1 MNKRKTKTISAALLA
16 AAVLALA
23 GCAQNEK
30 APESAPAAEPT
41 IEATAKPAAEAVT
54 EPAAE
59 PTAQAVTEPAADPTA
74 EAVTEPAAEP
84 TAEAVAE
91 PAAEPTAEAATEPVT
106 EPAAETTPAAT
117 TTAEPA
123 DVPEESDEAN
133 QKAQE
138 QQAAPEDVIA
148 APEQEVQAAEDKP
161 TYTTDGIPLTTD
173 GDLTAPVKPTKN
185 YKLPKNAQLEFTGD
199 ASTALTTE
207 LPDGCV
213 WTPTP
218 VYTNAYTDAAGNLWI
233 NNKRPS
239 DPAEDGN
246 RNGGYYDPSGSYHTT
261 QDEIDFAE
269 AMWKRDQEIT
279 DAIMSGSLVI
289 SEGSLDGATQEEIDE
304 LNRLFGLTS

>member
-1 MNKRKTKTISAALLA
+1 MGEDNMNKRKTKAFSAALLA

-23 GCAQNEK
+23 GCAQKEK

-41 IEATAKPAAEAVT
+41 IEATAEPVAEPVAEPTAQAVT

-59 PTAQAVTEPAADPTA
+59 PTAQAVTEPAAEPTA
-74 EAVTEPAAEP
+74 QAVTEPA
-84 TAEAVAE
+84 
-91 PAAEPTAEAATEPVT
+91 T
-106 EPAAETTPAAT
+106 EPAAETTPAAAA
-117 TTAEPA
+117 TAEPA

-133 QKAQE
+133 QNAQE

-148 APEQEVQAAEDKP
+148 APKQEEQAADDKP
-161 TYTTDGIPLTTD
+161 TYTTDGIPLTTY

-246 RNGGYYDPSGSYHTT
+246 RNGGYYDPNDDYHAT

-269 AMWKRDQEIT
+269 EMWKRDQEIT

-289 SEGSLDGATQEEIDE
+289 SEGSLDGATQAEIDE
-304 LNRLFGLTS
+304 LDKLFGLTS

>member
-1 MNKRKTKTISAALLA
+1 MNKRKTKAISAALLA

-23 GCAQNEK
+23 GCAQKEK

-41 IEATAKPAAEAVT
+41 IEATA
-54 EPAAE
+54 EPVAE
-59 PTAQAVTEPAADPTA
+59 PTAQAVTEPATEPTA
-74 EAVTEPAAEP
+74 QAVTEPAAEP
-84 TAEAVAE
+84 TAEAV
-91 PAAEPTAEAATEPVT
+91 TEPVT
-106 EPAAETTPAAT
+106 EPAATTEVTTPVAT
-117 TTAEPA
+117 TAVTATAEPA

-138 QQAAPEDVIA
+138 QEAQAAD
-148 APEQEVQAAEDKP
+148 DKP
-161 TYTTDGIPLTTD
+161 TYTTDGIPLTTY

-213 WTPTP
+213 WTPTVGFP
-218 VYTNAYTDAAGNLWI
+218 NGYTDAAGNYWL

-239 DPAEDGN
+239 GPADDGN
-246 RNGGYYDPSGSYHTT
+246 ENAGYYDPNWHYHAT

-269 AMWKRDQEIT
+269 EFNEAIRDNHEHPIN
-279 DAIMSGSLVI
+279 G
-289 SEGSLDGATQEEIDE
+289 EGSLDGATQAEIDE
-304 LNRLFGLTS
+304 LDKLFGLTS

>member
-1 MNKRKTKTISAALLA
+1 MNKRKTKAFSAALLA

-23 GCAQNEK
+23 GCAQKEK

-41 IEATAKPAAEAVT
+41 IEAAAEPV
-54 EPAAE
+54 AE
-59 PTAQAVTEPAADPTA
+59 PTAQ
-74 EAVTEPAAEP
+74 AVTEPAAEP
-84 TAEAVAE
+84 TAEAV
-91 PAAEPTAEAATEPVT
+91 TEPVT
-106 EPAAETTPAAT
+106 EPAAETTPAAAA
-117 TTAEPA
+117 TAEPA

-138 QQAAPEDVIA
+138 QQAAPEDIIA
-148 APEQEVQAAEDKP
+148 APKQEVQAADDKP
-161 TYTTDGIPLTTD
+161 TYTTDGIPLTTY

-246 RNGGYYDPSGSYHTT
+246 RNGGYYDPNDDYHAT

-269 AMWKRDQEIT
+269 EFNEAIRDNHEHPINGEGPVSDEGAKRL
-279 DAIMSGSLVI
+279 DALLGI
-289 SEGSLDGATQEEIDE
+289 
-304 LNRLFGLTS
+304 

>member
-1 MNKRKTKTISAALLA
+1 MNKHKAKVFSAALLA
-16 AAVLALA
+16 AAILTLA

-30 APESAPAAEPT
+30 APESAPASVTEPAAESAAEAVTEPAPESAPVAEPT
-41 IEATAKPAAEAVT
+41 AEATAEPAAEAVT
-54 EPAAE
+54 EPA
-59 PTAQAVTEPAADPTA
+59 T
-74 EAVTEPAAEP
+74 EAVTEPAA
-84 TAEAVAE
+84 
-91 PAAEPTAEAATEPVT
+91 
-106 EPAAETTPAAT
+106 PAAT
-117 TTAEPA
+117 TTQTTPSAEPA
-123 DVPEESDEAN
+123 GISEAARDEVN
-133 QKAQE
+133 RKAQE

-148 APEQEVQAAEDKP
+148 APEQEVQAAEEKP

-261 QDEIDFAE
+261 QDEIDFAV

-279 DAIMSGSLVI
+279 DIIMSG
-289 SEGSLDGATQEEIDE
+289 GSMPGGLDGATQEEIDE

>member
-1 MNKRKTKTISAALLA
+1 MNKRKTKAFSAALLA
-16 AAVLALA
+16 AAVLALS
-23 GCAQNEK
+23 GCAQKEK

-41 IEATAKPAAEAVT
+41 IEATAEPVAEPTVEAVT

-59 PTAQAVTEPAADPTA
+59 PTV

-84 TAEAVAE
+84 TAEAV
-91 PAAEPTAEAATEPVT
+91 T
-106 EPAAETTPAAT
+106 EPATAPTAETTPAAAA
-117 TTAEPA
+117 TAEPA

-133 QKAQE
+133 QNAQE

-148 APEQEVQAAEDKP
+148 APKQEELAADDKP
-161 TYTTDGIPLTTD
+161 TYTTDGIPLTTY

-213 WTPTP
+213 WTPTVGFP
-218 VYTNAYTDAAGNLWI
+218 NGYTDAAGNYWL

-239 DPAEDGN
+239 DPADDGN
-246 RNGGYYDPSGSYHTT
+246 ENAGYYDPNWDYHAT

-269 AMWKRDQEIT
+269 EFNEAIRDNHEHPIN
-279 DAIMSGSLVI
+279 G
-289 SEGSLDGATQEEIDE
+289 EGSLDGATQAEIDE
-304 LNRLFGLTS
+304 LDKLFGLTS

>member
-1 MNKRKTKTISAALLA
+1 MNKHKTKAISAALLA
-16 AAVLALA
+16 AAILTLA

-41 IEATAKPAAEAVT
+41 IEATA

-59 PTAQAVTEPAADPTA
+59 PTAQAVTEPA
-74 EAVTEPAAEP
+74 
-84 TAEAVAE
+84 
-91 PAAEPTAEAATEPVT
+91 T

-123 DVPEESDEAN
+123 DVPKESDEAN

-199 ASTALTTE
+199 ASTALITE

-261 QDEIDFAE
+261 QDEIDFAV

-279 DAIMSGSLVI
+279 DIIMSG
-289 SEGSLDGATQEEIDE
+289 GSMPGGLDGATQEEIDE

>member
-1 MNKRKTKTISAALLA
+1 MGEDNMNKRKTKTISAALLA

-59 PTAQAVTEPAADPTA
+59 PTAQAVTEPAADPT
-74 EAVTEPAAEP
+74 
-84 TAEAVAE
+84 
-91 PAAEPTAEAATEPVT
+91 
-106 EPAAETTPAAT
+106 AETTPAAT

>member
-1 MNKRKTKTISAALLA
+1 MNKHKTKAISAALLA
-16 AAVLALA
+16 AAILTLA

-41 IEATAKPAAEAVT
+41 IEATAEPTAQAVTEPAAEPTVEAVT

-59 PTAQAVTEPAADPTA
+59 PTAQAVTEPA
-74 EAVTEPAAEP
+74 
-84 TAEAVAE
+84 
-91 PAAEPTAEAATEPVT
+91 T

-123 DVPEESDEAN
+123 DVPQESDEAN

-199 ASTALTTE
+199 ASTALITE

-261 QDEIDFAE
+261 QDEIDFAV

-279 DAIMSGSLVI
+279 DIIMSG
-289 SEGSLDGATQEEIDE
+289 GSMPGGLDGATQEEIDE

>member
-1 MNKRKTKTISAALLA
+1 MGEDNMNKHKTKSLGAALLA
-16 AAVLALA
+16 AAILALA
-23 GCAQNEK
+23 GCTQDES

-41 IEATAKPAAEAVT
+41 IEATA
-54 EPAAE
+54 E
-59 PTAQAVTEPAADPTA
+59 PT
-74 EAVTEPAAEP
+74 
-84 TAEAVAE
+84 
-91 PAAEPTAEAATEPVT
+91 
-106 EPAAETTPAAT
+106 AETTPAAT

-148 APEQEVQAAEDKP
+148 APKQEEQAAEDKQERNTADDKP
-161 TYTTDGIPLTTD
+161 TYTTDGIPLTTY

-199 ASTALTTE
+199 ASTALVTE

-213 WTPTP
+213 WTPTVGFP
-218 VYTNAYTDAAGNLWI
+218 NGYTDAAGNYWL

-239 DPAEDGN
+239 DPADDGN
-246 RNGGYYDPSGSYHTT
+246 ENAGYYDPNWHYHPT
-261 QDEIDFAE
+261 QEEIDFAE

-279 DAIMSGSLVI
+279 DIIMSGGSLP
-289 SEGSLDGATQEEIDE
+289 GGLDGATQAEIDE
-304 LNRLFGLTS
+304 LDKLFGFTS

>member
-1 MNKRKTKTISAALLA
+1 MNKRKTKAFSAALLA
-16 AAVLALA
+16 AAVLALS
-23 GCAQNEK
+23 GCAQKEK

-41 IEATAKPAAEAVT
+41 IEATA
-54 EPAAE
+54 EPVAE
-59 PTAQAVTEPAADPTA
+59 PTAQAVTEPAAEPAAEAVTEPATEPTA
-74 EAVTEPAAEP
+74 EAVTEPA
-84 TAEAVAE
+84 TE
-91 PAAEPTAEAATEPVT
+91 PAAEAVTEPVT
-106 EPAAETTPAAT
+106 EPAATTEVTTPVATTAVT

-123 DVPEESDEAN
+123 DVPKESDEAN

-138 QQAAPEDVIA
+138 QEAQAAD
-148 APEQEVQAAEDKP
+148 DKP
-161 TYTTDGIPLTTD
+161 TYTTDGIPLTTY

-246 RNGGYYDPSGSYHTT
+246 RNGGYYDPNDDYHAT

-269 AMWKRDQEIT
+269 EMWKRDQEIT

-289 SEGSLDGATQEEIDE
+289 SEGSLDGATQAEIDE
-304 LNRLFGLTS
+304 LDKLFGLTS